1 MSSSVLID
9 KSSVSLYFSTVS
21 IIKPCK
27 NLLGEDVLRD
37 LSLVLC
43 AMREGA
49 FAEASFAFQCMAG
62 WLACH
67 TGWNRI
73 LKLCTGRQACR
84 HGQMEESTDA
94 WIIIIPLIANGTIL
108 SPCNVSL
115 IPVHSLSN
123 LHPLLN
129 M

>member
-62 WLACH
+62 WLVMSHRMESH
-67 TGWNRI
+67 TQI
-73 LKLCTGRQACR
+73 VHRQAGMQTR
-84 HGQMEESTDA
+84 TDGRV
-94 WIIIIPLIANGTIL
+94 N
-108 SPCNVSL
+108 
-115 IPVHSLSN
+115 
-123 LHPLLN
+123 
-129 M
+129 